1 MEGANEFLLLRIDR
15 DYRLAARLKVGDRRG
30 DVLELRVAV
39 GMFVSLTRLAVALQ
53 AVVYVAQQVGHLLP
67 TDLKVLPLQFGGQSS
82 HTLAGPA

>member
-15 DYRLAARLKVGDRRG
+15 DHRLAARLKVGDRRG

-53 AVVYVAQQVGHLLP
+53 AVVHVAQQVGHLLQ
-67 TDLKVLPLQFGGQSS
+67 TDLDVLPLQFGGQSS
-82 HTLAGPA
+82 HTLAVPA